1 MRKQIYQTITSRVL
15 DLKKLSKKEREFLNI
30 IQHTYEKEPE
40 WSQFSSFWTTEFER
54 FGLAKDSYTHR
65 ICRDL
70 EARLGIVQG
79 TLAPPDYR
87 DYLADRIEEQYGSR
101 YRFCKETGIDP
112 GHLSRVF
119 ATRSEL
125 SLAALQRVLEKLHL
139 SLVIQ
144 NEETLAKQVSP
155 ASALQALASVA

>member
-1 MRKQIYQTITSRVL
+1 MRKQIYQTITGRAL
-15 DLKKLSKKEREFLNI
+15 DLRKLSKKERAFLNI
-30 IQHTYEKEPE
+30 IQHRYEKEPE
-40 WSQFSSFWTTEFER
+40 WSQFSSFWTTEFQR
-54 FGLAKDSYTHR
+54 VGLDRDSCTYR

-70 EARLGIVQG
+70 EARLGIAQG

-119 ATRSEL
+119 ATRSDL
-125 SLAALQRVLEKLHL
+125 SLGALQRILEKLHL

-144 NEETLAKQVSP
+144 GEETLAEQVSP
-155 ASALQALASVA
+155 ASALHALASVA